1 MPSNK
6 SEKYLTLTNVFVV
19 VVFFFSVQEVII
31 LKEEEKFM
39 LQ

>member
-6 SEKYLTLTNVFVV
+6 SEKHLTLTNVFVV
-19 VVFFFSVQEVII
+19 VVGFFSVQEVII

>member
-6 SEKYLTLTNVFVV
+6 SEKHLTQTNVFVV
-19 VVFFFSVQEVII
+19 VVVFFSVQEVII

>member
-19 VVFFFSVQEVII
+19 VVFFSVQEVII

>member
-6 SEKYLTLTNVFVV
+6 SEKYLTLTNVFV

>member
-6 SEKYLTLTNVFVV
+6 SEKHLTLTNVFVV
-19 VVFFFSVQEVII
+19 VVFFSVQEVII

>member
-1 MPSNK
+1 MPCNK
-6 SEKYLTLTNVFVV
+6 SEKHLTLSNVFVV
-19 VVFFFSVQEVII
+19 VVFSVQEVII